1 MNVFQMVFVIFVLL
15 PPTLSILIDKI
26 TNRINSLR
34 WVKWSDSILMMY
46 LFEVMITGL
55 MLMYLVLGDL

>member
-15 PPTLSILIDKI
+15 PPALSILIDKL
-26 TNRINSLR
+26 TYRIDSLR

-46 LFEVMITGL
+46 LVEIMFTGL

>member
-15 PPTLSILIDKI
+15 PPILSILIDKI

-34 WVKWSDSILMMY
+34 WVKWSDSIIMMY

>member
-15 PPTLSILIDKI
+15 PPTLSILIDKL
-26 TNRINSLR
+26 TNRINDLR

-46 LFEVMITGL
+46 LVEIMIIGL
-55 MLMYLVLGDL
+55 MLMYLLLGDL

>member
-15 PPTLSILIDKI
+15 PPTLSILIDKL

-34 WVKWSDSILMMY
+34 WVKWSESILMMY
-46 LFEVMITGL
+46 LVEIMMIGL
-55 MLMYLVLGDL
+55 MLVYLLLGDL

>member
-15 PPTLSILIDKI
+15 PPTLSILIDKL
-26 TNRINSLR
+26 TNRINGLR
-34 WVKWSDSILMMY
+34 WVKWSESILMMY
-46 LFEVMITGL
+46 LVEIMMTGL

>member
-15 PPTLSILIDKI
+15 PPTLSILIDKL

-34 WVKWSDSILMMY
+34 WVKWSESIIMMY
-46 LFEVMITGL
+46 LVEIMMIGL
-55 MLMYLVLGDL
+55 MLV

>member
-15 PPTLSILIDKI
+15 PPILSILIDEL
-26 TNRINSLR
+26 TNRINGLR
-34 WVKWSDSILMMY
+34 WVAWHESILMIY
-46 LFEVMITGL
+46 LVEVMFTGL

>member
-34 WVKWSDSILMMY
+34 WVKWSDSILMIY

-55 MLMYLVLGDL
+55 MLMYLMLGDL

>member
-15 PPTLSILIDKI
+15 PPTLSILIDKL

-46 LFEVMITGL
+46 LVEIMFTGL

>member
-15 PPTLSILIDKI
+15 PPTLSILIDKL
-26 TNRINSLR
+26 TNLINGLR
-34 WVKWSDSILMMY
+34 WVKWSESILMVY
-46 LFEVMITGL
+46 LVEIMMTGL